1 MNTCG
6 VCNGVFGDGS
16 FCISCGVSHAES
28 ESLRAVNNP
37 VRQPMVDLRNK
48 LAENRTTVIRGL
60 TVLGVLLGLAG
71 AQLYLI
77 FGVGPNQTLD
87 RYVAAIEA
95 GDFAALDDQ
104 SLFPGAKNPGDT
116 PALDFRD
123 AAATSAVD
131 YQITSK
137 VDNTARANIDL
148 GPSTYELVLASE
160 VAFKG
165 LFFIAEWSVQ
175 SEPQTLQVQA
185 QDALQ
190 DKQKVTLPGT
200 AQQPTVGE
208 LRDLP
213 GLIDGFSSVL
223 PGLYSAEI
231 DGLGFFADTSVQ
243 ALVTADSGYSVLL
256 LAADLREV
264 KGGNDT
270 KAFNKAKNVLKD
282 CLRSRCSKLPRLDVY
297 DFALWSQ
304 YPEDEYTSSSFNK
317 SFSFN
322 GCRESSTEA
331 LSATKIRKKYSC
343 DYTAKGHLYV
353 RYYYY
358 YGYYTDY
365 YYYWNLYDTK
375 SLNLNV
381 FVDIQTNEAG
391 TKENVGKAVIVR

>member
-95 GDFAALDDQ
+95 GDVTTLDDPT
-104 SLFPGAKNPGDT
+104 LFPGASNPGNVR
-116 PALDFRD
+116 ALDFRD
-123 AAATSAVD
+123 SAATKDVTYTVTEQVENNAKAD
-131 YQITSK
+131 
-137 VDNTARANIDL
+137 IDL
-148 GPSTYELVLASE
+148 GPGSYELSLTSE
-160 VAFKG
+160 IAFKG
-165 LFFIAEWSVQ
+165 LFFIAEWSVE
-175 SEPQTLQVQA
+175 SKPQ
-185 QDALQ
+185 ALQ
-190 DKQKVTLPGT
+190 IQIQEGLEAKQEVTLPST
-200 AQQPTVGE
+200 ADQVSIG
-208 LRDLP
+208 DLKETSDL
-213 GLIDGFSSVL
+213 GRAVYVL
-223 PGLYSAEI
+223 PGIYSAEI
-231 DGLGFFADTSVQ
+231 EGLGFFDDTDVQ
-243 ALVTADSGYSVLL
+243 TQVSTGGSSAALR

-264 KGGNDT
+264 KGSNDT
-270 KAFNKAKNVLKD
+270 KSLNKAKNTVKD
-282 CLRSRCSKLPRLDVY
+282 CVRSRCSKLPKLDVY

-317 SFSFN
+317 SFSFDT
-322 GCRESSTEA
+322 CRETSTDA
-331 LSATKIRKKYSC
+331 MSATKIRKNYSC

-375 SLNLNV
+375 SLTMNV

>member
-87 RYVAAIEA
+87 RYVAAIET
-95 GDFAALDDQ
+95 GDVTALDDPT
-104 SLFPGAKNPGDT
+104 LFPGASNPGNVR
-116 PALDFRD
+116 AVDFRD
-123 AAATSAVD
+123 SAATKDVTYTVTEQLENNAKAD
-131 YQITSK
+131 
-137 VDNTARANIDL
+137 IDL
-148 GPSTYELVLASE
+148 GPGSFELSLTSE
-160 VAFKG
+160 IAFKG
-165 LFFIAEWSVQ
+165 LFFIAEWSVE
-175 SEPQTLQVQA
+175 SKPQ
-185 QDALQ
+185 ALQ
-190 DKQKVTLPGT
+190 IQIQEGLEAKQEVTLPGT
-200 AQQPTVGE
+200 ADQVSIG
-208 LRDLP
+208 DLKETSDL
-213 GLIDGFSSVL
+213 GRAVYVL
-223 PGLYSAEI
+223 PGIYSAEI
-231 DGLGFFADTSVQ
+231 EGLGFFDDTDVQ
-243 ALVTADSGYSVLL
+243 TQVSTGGSSAALR

-264 KGGNDT
+264 KGSNET
-270 KAFNKAKNVLKD
+270 KSLNKAKNTVKD
-282 CLRSRCSKLPRLDVY
+282 CVRSRCSKLPKLDVY

-317 SFSFN
+317 SFSFDT
-322 GCRESSTEA
+322 CRETSTDA
-331 LSATKIRKKYSC
+331 MSATKIRKNYSC

-365 YYYWNLYDTK
+365 YYYWNLYDTQ
-375 SLNLNV
+375 SLTMNV

-391 TKENVGKAVIVR
+391 TKENVGKAVILR

>member
-1 MNTCG
+1 MTCG
-6 VCNGVFGDGS
+6 VCNGVFGDGT
-16 FCISCGVSHAES
+16 FCISCGVSQAES

-37 VRQPMVDLRNK
+37 VRQPLVDLRAK
-48 LAENRTTVIRGL
+48 LAENRKTIVRGL
-60 TVLGVLLGLAG
+60 TIIGILLGLAG

-77 FGVGPNQTLD
+77 LGVGPSQTLD
-87 RYVAAIEA
+87 RYVSAIEA

-123 AAATSAVD
+123 SAATAAVD
-131 YQITSK
+131 YEITSK
-137 VDNTARANIDL
+137 VGNTARANIDL
-148 GPSTYELVLASE
+148 GPSTFEVVLASE

-185 QDALQ
+185 QEGLQ

-200 AQQPTVGE
+200 AQQPTIGD
-208 LRDLP
+208 LRDEP
-213 GLIDGFSSVL
+213 GLMGNYISVL
-223 PGLYSAEI
+223 PGIYSAEI
-231 DGLGFFADTSVQ
+231 DGLGFFADTTVQ
-243 ALVTADSGYSVLL
+243 ALVSADSGYSVLR
-256 LAADLREV
+256 LAADIREV

-270 KAFNKAKNVLKD
+270 KAFNKAKNVMKD
-282 CLRSRCSKLPRLDVY
+282 CLRSRCSKLPKLGEY

-317 SFSFN
+317 SFSFDS
-322 GCRESSTEA
+322 CRESSTEA
-331 LSATKIRKKYSC
+331 LSATKIRKNYTC

-375 SLNLNV
+375 SLSMNV
-381 FVDIQTNEAG
+381 FVDIQTNESG
-391 TKENVGKAVIVR
+391 TKENVGKAVILR

>member
-95 GDFAALDDQ
+95 GDVTALDDPT
-104 SLFPGAKNPGDT
+104 LFPGASNPGNVR
-116 PALDFRD
+116 ALDFRD
-123 AAATSAVD
+123 SAATRDVTYTVTEQLENNAKAD
-131 YQITSK
+131 
-137 VDNTARANIDL
+137 IDL
-148 GPSTYELVLASE
+148 GPGSYELSLTSE
-160 VAFKG
+160 IAFKG
-165 LFFIAEWSVQ
+165 LFFIAEWSVE
-175 SEPQTLQVQA
+175 SKPQ
-185 QDALQ
+185 ALQ
-190 DKQKVTLPGT
+190 IQIQEGLEAKQEVTLPGT
-200 AQQPTVGE
+200 ADQVSIG
-208 LRDLP
+208 DLKETSDL
-213 GLIDGFSSVL
+213 GRAVYVL
-223 PGLYSAEI
+223 PGIYSAEI
-231 DGLGFFADTSVQ
+231 EGLGFFDDTDVQ
-243 ALVTADSGYSVLL
+243 TQVSTGGSSAALR

-264 KGGNDT
+264 KGSNDT
-270 KAFNKAKNVLKD
+270 KSLNKAKNTVKD
-282 CLRSRCSKLPRLDVY
+282 CVRSRCSKLPKLDVY

-304 YPEDEYTSSSFNK
+304 YPEDEYTSSSFNR
-317 SFSFN
+317 SFSFDA
-322 GCRESSTEA
+322 CRESSTEA
-331 LSATKIRKKYSC
+331 LSATKIRKNYSC

-375 SLNLNV
+375 SLTMNV

-391 TKENVGKAVIVR
+391 TKENVGKAVILR

>member
-95 GDFAALDDQ
+95 GDVTALDDPT
-104 SLFPGAKNPGDT
+104 LFPGASNPGNVR
-116 PALDFRD
+116 ALDFRD
-123 AAATSAVD
+123 SASTRDVIYTVTEQLENNAKAD
-131 YQITSK
+131 
-137 VDNTARANIDL
+137 IDL
-148 GPSTYELVLASE
+148 GPGSYELSLTSE
-160 VAFKG
+160 IAFKG
-165 LFFIAEWSVQ
+165 LFFIAEWSVD
-175 SEPQTLQVQA
+175 SKPQ
-185 QDALQ
+185 ALQ
-190 DKQKVTLPGT
+190 IQIQEGLEAKQEVTLPGT
-200 AQQPTVGE
+200 ADQVSIG
-208 LRDLP
+208 DLKETSDL
-213 GLIDGFSSVL
+213 GRAVYVL
-223 PGLYSAEI
+223 PGIYSAEI
-231 DGLGFFADTSVQ
+231 EGLGFFDDTDVQ
-243 ALVTADSGYSVLL
+243 TQVSTGGSSAALR

-264 KGGNDT
+264 KGSNDT
-270 KAFNKAKNVLKD
+270 KSLNKAKNTVKD
-282 CLRSRCSKLPRLDVY
+282 CVRSRCSKLPKLDVY

-304 YPEDEYTSSSFNK
+304 YPEDEYTSSSFNR
-317 SFSFN
+317 SFSFDA
-322 GCRESSTEA
+322 CRESSTEA
-331 LSATKIRKKYSC
+331 LSATKIRKNYSC

-375 SLNLNV
+375 SLTMNV

-391 TKENVGKAVIVR
+391 TKENVGKAVILR